1 MNDDFLKII
10 KAYRDSKIESLMMFN
25 WTVSFV
31 TIAVGIISLLKD
43 FGKTKIIVVNF
54 SENRSFDI
62 LFSLLF
68 ISLGILAIVYINKT
82 QTYRKVLFLLTSVW
96 VWIYLNQLILG
107 LSQTPNVKHILII
120 PIVVQ
125 LIYMMKA
132 SVFLYE
138 TD

>member
-1 MNDDFLKII
+1 MNDDFSKII
-10 KAYRDSKIESLMMFN
+10 KAYRDSKIKSLMMFN

-31 TIAVGIISLLKD
+31 TIVVGIISLLKD
-43 FGKTKIIVVNF
+43 FVNTKVFVITF
-54 SENRSFDI
+54 SENRGFDI

-68 ISLGILAIVYINKT
+68 ISLGVLTIVYINKT
-82 QTYRKVLFLLTSVW
+82 QTYRKVVSLLTVAW

-120 PIVVQ
+120 PIIVQ

>member
-10 KAYRDSKIESLMMFN
+10 KAYRDSKIKSLMMFN

-31 TIAVGIISLLKD
+31 TIAIGIISLLKD
-43 FGKTKIIVVNF
+43 FINTKIVVITF
-54 SENRSFDI
+54 SENRILDI

-68 ISLGILAIVYINKT
+68 ISLGVLAIVYINKT
-82 QTYRKVLFLLTSVW
+82 QIYRKVVFLLTVVW

-107 LSQTPNVKHILII
+107 LSQTPNLKHILII
-120 PIVVQ
+120 PIIVQ

>member
-10 KAYRDSKIESLMMFN
+10 KAYRDSKIKNLMMFN
-25 WTVSFV
+25 WTTSFV

-43 FGKTKIIVVNF
+43 FGMTKIVVVTF
-54 SENRSFDI
+54 SQNMIFDI

-68 ISLGILAIVYINKT
+68 ISLGVLAIVYINKIH
-82 QTYRKVLFLLTSVW
+82 TYRKVVFLLTTVW
-96 VWIYLNQLILG
+96 AWIYLNQLILG

-120 PIVVQ
+120 PIIVQ
-125 LIYMMKA
+125 LIYMMKVSA
-132 SVFLYE
+132 FLYE

>member
-10 KAYRDSKIESLMMFN
+10 KAYRDSKIKNLMMFN
-25 WTVSFV
+25 WTTSFV

-43 FGKTKIIVVNF
+43 FGMTKIVVVTF
-54 SENRSFDI
+54 SENKSFDI

-68 ISLGILAIVYINKT
+68 ISLGVLAIMYINKT
-82 QTYRKVLFLLTSVW
+82 HTYRKVVFLLTTVW

-125 LIYMMKA
+125 LIYMMKV
-132 SVFLYE
+132 STFLYE

>member
-10 KAYRDSKIESLMMFN
+10 KAYRDSKIKNLRMFN

-31 TIAVGIISLLKD
+31 TIVIGIISLLKD
-43 FGKTKIIVVNF
+43 FINTKIVVITF
-54 SENRSFDI
+54 SENRNFDI

-68 ISLGILAIVYINKT
+68 ISLGVLAIVYINKI
-82 QTYRKVLFLLTSVW
+82 QTYRKVVFLLTVVW
-96 VWIYLNQLILG
+96 GWIYLNQLILG

-120 PIVVQ
+120 PIIVQ
-125 LIYMMKA
+125 LIYMMKV

>member
-25 WTVSFV
+25 WTVAFV
-31 TIAVGIISLLKD
+31 TIAVGTISLLKD
-43 FGKTKIIVVNF
+43 FGKTKIVVVTF
-54 SENRSFDI
+54 SENKSLDI

-82 QTYRKVLFLLTSVW
+82 QTYRKVVFLLTTVW

>member
-1 MNDDFLKII
+1 MNDDFTKII
-10 KAYRDSKIESLMMFN
+10 KAYRDSKIKSLIMFN

-43 FGKTKIIVVNF
+43 FDKTKIVVVTF
-54 SENRSFDI
+54 SENKSFDI
-62 LFSLLF
+62 LFSIIFILL
-68 ISLGILAIVYINKT
+68 GVLALIYINKT
-82 QTYRKVLFLLTSVW
+82 QTYRKVIFLLTSAWVW
-96 VWIYLNQLILG
+96 VYLNQLILG
-107 LSQTPNVKHILII
+107 LSETPNVKHILII

>member
-1 MNDDFLKII
+1 MNDDFIKII
-10 KAYRDSKIESLMMFN
+10 KAYRDSKIKSLMMFN

-43 FGKTKIIVVNF
+43 FDKTKIVVVTF
-54 SENRSFDI
+54 SENKSFDI
-62 LFSLLF
+62 LFSIIFILL
-68 ISLGILAIVYINKT
+68 GVLALIYINKT
-82 QTYRKVLFLLTSVW
+82 QTYRKVIFLLTLAWVW
-96 VWIYLNQLILG
+96 VYLNQLILG
-107 LSQTPNVKHILII
+107 LSETPNVKHILII

>member
-1 MNDDFLKII
+1 MNDDCFKII

-25 WTVSFV
+25 WIVSFV
-31 TIAVGIISLLKD
+31 TIVVGIISLLKD
-43 FGKTKIIVVNF
+43 FVNTKVIVITF
-54 SENRSFDI
+54 SENRGFDI

-68 ISLGILAIVYINKT
+68 ISLGVLTIVYINKT
-82 QTYRKVLFLLTSVW
+82 QTYRKVVFLLTAIW

-125 LIYMMKA
+125 LIYIMKE

-138 TD
+138 TN

>member
-10 KAYRDSKIESLMMFN
+10 KAYRDSKIKSLMMFN

-43 FGKTKIIVVNF
+43 FGKTKIVVITF
-54 SENRSFDI
+54 FENKGFDI

-68 ISLGILAIVYINKT
+68 ISLGVLAIVYINKT
-82 QTYRKVLFLLTSVW
+82 QTYRKVVFLLTVVW

-120 PIVVQ
+120 PIIVQ

>member
-1 MNDDFLKII
+1 MNDDFSKII

-43 FGKTKIIVVNF
+43 FFNTKVFVITF
-54 SENRSFDI
+54 SENRCFDI

-68 ISLGILAIVYINKT
+68 ISLGLLAIVYINKT
-82 QTYRKVLFLLTSVW
+82 QTYRKVVFLLTVVW

-120 PIVVQ
+120 PIIVQ

>member
-1 MNDDFLKII
+1 MNDDFFKII
-10 KAYRDSKIESLMMFN
+10 KAYRDSKIKSLMMFN

-31 TIAVGIISLLKD
+31 TVVIGIISLLKD
-43 FGKTKIIVVNF
+43 FINTKIVVITF
-54 SENRSFDI
+54 SENKGFDI

-68 ISLGILAIVYINKT
+68 ISLGVLAIVYINKT
-82 QTYRKVLFLLTSVW
+82 QTYRKVVFLLTVVW

-120 PIVVQ
+120 PIIVQ

>member
-1 MNDDFLKII
+1 MNDDFIKII
-10 KAYRDSKIESLMMFN
+10 KAYRDSKIESLRMFN

-43 FGKTKIIVVNF
+43 FDKTKIVVVAF
-54 SENRSFDI
+54 SVNKSFDI
-62 LFSLLF
+62 LFSIIFILLGVL
-68 ISLGILAIVYINKT
+68 SLIYINKT
-82 QTYRKVLFLLTSVW
+82 KTYRKVIFLLTSFWLW
-96 VWIYLNQLILG
+96 VYLNQLILG
-107 LSQTPNVKHILII
+107 LSETPNLKHILII

>member
-10 KAYRDSKIESLMMFN
+10 KAYRDSKIKSLMMFN

-43 FGKTKIIVVNF
+43 FGKTKIVVITF
-54 SENRSFDI
+54 SENKSFDI

-68 ISLGILAIVYINKT
+68 ISLGVLAIVYINKT
-82 QTYRKVLFLLTSVW
+82 QTYRKVVFLLTVVW

-107 LSQTPNVKHILII
+107 LSQTPNVKHILSI
-120 PIVVQ
+120 PIIVQ

>member
-10 KAYRDSKIESLMMFN
+10 KAYRDSKIKSLMMFN

-43 FGKTKIIVVNF
+43 FGKTKIVVITF
-54 SENRSFDI
+54 SENKGFDI

-68 ISLGILAIVYINKT
+68 ISLGVLAIVYINKT
-82 QTYRKVLFLLTSVW
+82 QTYRKVVFLLTVVW

-120 PIVVQ
+120 PIIVQ

>member
-1 MNDDFLKII
+1 MNDDFIKII
-10 KAYRDSKIESLMMFN
+10 KAYRDSKIESLRMFN

-43 FGKTKIIVVNF
+43 FDKTKIVVIAF
-54 SENRSFDI
+54 SVNKSFDI
-62 LFSLLF
+62 LFSIIFILLGVL
-68 ISLGILAIVYINKT
+68 SLIYINKT
-82 QTYRKVLFLLTSVW
+82 KTYRKVIFLLTSVW
-96 VWIYLNQLILG
+96 LWVYLNQLILG
-107 LSQTPNVKHILII
+107 LSETPNLKHILII

-132 SVFLYE
+132 SVFLDE

>member
-25 WTVSFV
+25 WTVAFV
-31 TIAVGIISLLKD
+31 TIAVGTISLLKD
-43 FGKTKIIVVNF
+43 FGKTKIVVVTF
-54 SENRSFDI
+54 SENKSLDI

-82 QTYRKVLFLLTSVW
+82 QTYRKVVFLLTTVW
-96 VWIYLNQLILG
+96 AWIYLNQLILG
-107 LSQTPNVKHILII
+107 LSQTPNVKHILIV

>member
-1 MNDDFLKII
+1 MNDDCFKII

-25 WTVSFV
+25 WIVSFV
-31 TIAVGIISLLKD
+31 TIVVGIISLLKD
-43 FGKTKIIVVNF
+43 FVNTKVIVITF
-54 SENRSFDI
+54 SENRGFDI

-68 ISLGILAIVYINKT
+68 ISLGVLTIVCINKA
-82 QTYRKVLFLLTSVW
+82 QTYRKVVFLLTAIW

-125 LIYMMKA
+125 LIYIMKA

>member
-10 KAYRDSKIESLMMFN
+10 KAYRDSKIKSLMMFN

-43 FGKTKIIVVNF
+43 FGKTKIVVITF
-54 SENRSFDI
+54 SENKSFDI

-68 ISLGILAIVYINKT
+68 ISLGVLAIVYINKT
-82 QTYRKVLFLLTSVW
+82 QTYRKVVFLLTVVW

-120 PIVVQ
+120 PIIVQ

>member
-1 MNDDFLKII
+1 MNDDFFKII
-10 KAYRDSKIESLMMFN
+10 KAYRDSKIKSLMMFN

-31 TIAVGIISLLKD
+31 TIVIGIISLLKD
-43 FGKTKIIVVNF
+43 FINTKIVVITF
-54 SENRSFDI
+54 SENRIFDI

-68 ISLGILAIVYINKT
+68 ISLGVLAIVYINKT
-82 QTYRKVLFLLTSVW
+82 QIYRKVVFLLTVVW
-96 VWIYLNQLILG
+96 LWIYLNQLILG
-107 LSQTPNVKHILII
+107 LSQTPNLKHILII
-120 PIVVQ
+120 PIIVQ

>member
-1 MNDDFLKII
+1 MNDDCFKII

-25 WTVSFV
+25 WIVSFV
-31 TIAVGIISLLKD
+31 TIVVGIISLLKD
-43 FGKTKIIVVNF
+43 FVNTKVIVITF
-54 SENRSFDI
+54 SENRGFDI

-68 ISLGILAIVYINKT
+68 ISLGVLTIVCINKA
-82 QTYRKVLFLLTSVW
+82 QTYRKVVFLLTAIW

-120 PIVVQ
+120 LIVVQ
-125 LIYMMKA
+125 LIYIMKA

>member
-1 MNDDFLKII
+1 MNDDFIKII
-10 KAYRDSKIESLMMFN
+10 KAYRDSKIESLRMFN

-43 FGKTKIIVVNF
+43 FDKTKIVVVAF
-54 SENRSFDI
+54 SVNKSFDI
-62 LFSLLF
+62 LFSIIFILLGV
-68 ISLGILAIVYINKT
+68 ISLIYINKT
-82 QTYRKVLFLLTSVW
+82 KTYRKVIFLLTSVW
-96 VWIYLNQLILG
+96 LWVYLNQLILG
-107 LSQTPNVKHILII
+107 LSETPNLKHILII

-132 SVFLYE
+132 SVFLDE

>member
-10 KAYRDSKIESLMMFN
+10 KAYRDSKIKSLMMFN

-31 TIAVGIISLLKD
+31 TIVIGIISLLKD
-43 FGKTKIIVVNF
+43 FVNTKIVVITF
-54 SENRSFDI
+54 SENRIFDI

-68 ISLGILAIVYINKT
+68 ISLGVLTIVYINKT
-82 QTYRKVLFLLTSVW
+82 QTYRKVLFLLTAVW

-120 PIVVQ
+120 PIIVQ

>member
-10 KAYRDSKIESLMMFN
+10 KAYRDSKIKSLMMFN

-43 FGKTKIIVVNF
+43 FGKTKIVVITF
-54 SENRSFDI
+54 FENKGFDI

-68 ISLGILAIVYINKT
+68 ISLGVLAIVYIIKT
-82 QTYRKVLFLLTSVW
+82 QTYRKVVFLLTVVW

-120 PIVVQ
+120 PIIVQ

>member
-1 MNDDFLKII
+1 MTIFFKII
-10 KAYRDSKIESLMMFN
+10 KAYRDSKIKSLMMFN

-31 TIAVGIISLLKD
+31 TIVIGIISLLKD
-43 FGKTKIIVVNF
+43 FINTKIIVITF
-54 SENRSFDI
+54 SENRIFDI

-68 ISLGILAIVYINKT
+68 ISLGVLAIVYINKT
-82 QTYRKVLFLLTSVW
+82 QIYRKVVFLLTIVW
-96 VWIYLNQLILG
+96 GWIYLNQLILG
-107 LSQTPNVKHILII
+107 LSQTPNLKHILII
-120 PIVVQ
+120 PIIVQ

>member
-1 MNDDFLKII
+1 MNDDFSKII
-10 KAYRDSKIESLMMFN
+10 KAYRDSKIKSLMMFN

-31 TIAVGIISLLKD
+31 TVVVGIISLLKD
-43 FGKTKIIVVNF
+43 FVNTKVFVITF
-54 SENRSFDI
+54 SENRGFDI
-62 LFSLLF
+62 LFPLLF
-68 ISLGILAIVYINKT
+68 ISLGVLTIVYINKT
-82 QTYRKVLFLLTSVW
+82 QTYRKVLFLLTAVW

-107 LSQTPNVKHILII
+107 LSQTPNVKQILII
-120 PIVVQ
+120 PIIVQ

>member
-10 KAYRDSKIESLMMFN
+10 KAYRDSKIKSLMMLN

-31 TIAVGIISLLKD
+31 TIVVGIISILKD
-43 FGKTKIIVVNF
+43 IGKTKMFVITF

-68 ISLGILAIVYINKT
+68 ISLGVFAIVYINKT
-82 QTYRKVLFLLTSVW
+82 QIYRKVVFLLTVVW
-96 VWIYLNQLILG
+96 LWIYLNQLILG

-120 PIVVQ
+120 PIIVQ

>member
-1 MNDDFLKII
+1 MNDDFTKII
-10 KAYRDSKIESLMMFN
+10 KAYRDSKIKSLMMFN

-43 FGKTKIIVVNF
+43 FDKTKIVVVAF
-54 SENRSFDI
+54 SENKSFDI
-62 LFSLLF
+62 LFSIIFILL
-68 ISLGILAIVYINKT
+68 GVLALVYINKT
-82 QTYRKVLFLLTSVW
+82 QTYRKVIFLLTSAWVW
-96 VWIYLNQLILG
+96 VYLNQLILG
-107 LSQTPNVKHILII
+107 LSETPNVKHILII

>member
-10 KAYRDSKIESLMMFN
+10 KAYRDSKIKSLMMFN

-43 FGKTKIIVVNF
+43 FDKTKIVVVTF
-54 SENRSFDI
+54 SENKSFDI
-62 LFSLLF
+62 LFSIIFILL
-68 ISLGILAIVYINKT
+68 GVLALIYINKT
-82 QTYRKVLFLLTSVW
+82 QTYRKVIFLLTSAWVW
-96 VWIYLNQLILG
+96 VYLNQLILG
-107 LSQTPNVKHILII
+107 LSETPNVKHILII

>member
-1 MNDDFLKII
+1 MNDDFIKII
-10 KAYRDSKIESLMMFN
+10 KAYRDSKIESLRMFN

-43 FGKTKIIVVNF
+43 FDKTKIVVIAF
-54 SENRSFDI
+54 SVNKSFDI
-62 LFSLLF
+62 LFSIIFILLGVL
-68 ISLGILAIVYINKT
+68 SLIYINKT
-82 QTYRKVLFLLTSVW
+82 KTYRKVIFLLTSFWLW
-96 VWIYLNQLILG
+96 VYLDQLILG
-107 LSQTPNVKHILII
+107 LSETSDLKHILII

-132 SVFLYE
+132 SVFPYE

>member
-43 FGKTKIIVVNF
+43 FGRTKIIVVNF

-68 ISLGILAIVYINKT
+68 ISLGILAIVYINKI

>member
-96 VWIYLNQLILG
+96 IWIYLNQLILG

>member
-1 MNDDFLKII
+1 MNDDCFKII

-25 WTVSFV
+25 WIVSFV
-31 TIAVGIISLLKD
+31 TIVVGIISLLKD
-43 FGKTKIIVVNF
+43 FVNTKVIVITF
-54 SENRSFDI
+54 SENRGFDI

-68 ISLGILAIVYINKT
+68 ISLGVLTIVYINKT
-82 QTYRKVLFLLTSVW
+82 QTYRKVVFLLTAVW
-96 VWIYLNQLILG
+96 VWIYLNQLIWALP
-107 LSQTPNVKHILII
+107 QTPNVKHILII

-125 LIYMMKA
+125 LIYIMKA

>member
-1 MNDDFLKII
+1 MNDDCFKII

-25 WTVSFV
+25 WIVSFV
-31 TIAVGIISLLKD
+31 TIVVGVISLLKD
-43 FGKTKIIVVNF
+43 FVNTKVIVITF
-54 SENRSFDI
+54 SENRGFDI

-68 ISLGILAIVYINKT
+68 ISLGVLTIVYINKI
-82 QTYRKVLFLLTSVW
+82 QTYRKVVFLLTAIW

-120 PIVVQ
+120 PIIVQ
-125 LIYMMKA
+125 LIYIMKA